1 MVWGDVWR
9 ANALLHP
16 TSSIGPA
23 ALSIIRHRN
32 RECTNALPIRKN
44 QGSRPV
50 IQGSSNL
57 RSRDAVYREILR
69 AGIRA
74 IFHSSG
80 EVPIFRIPLADN

>member
-9 ANALLHP
+9 VNAILRL

-23 ALSIIRHRN
+23 ALTITRHRN

-44 QGSRPV
+44 QGSRPA
-50 IQGSSNL
+50 IRDSSNA
-57 RSRDAVYREILR
+57 RSRDAVHREILR

-80 EVPIFRIPLADN
+80 EVPIIRIALADN